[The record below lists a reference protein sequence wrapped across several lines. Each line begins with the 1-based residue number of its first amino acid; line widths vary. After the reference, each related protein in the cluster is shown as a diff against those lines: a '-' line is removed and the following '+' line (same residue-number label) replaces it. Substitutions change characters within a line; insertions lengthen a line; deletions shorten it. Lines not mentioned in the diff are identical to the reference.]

1 MNVYCACPAMSK
13 NPKTT
18 DKLSKKRKT
27 NVILIVFD
35 GALCEVC
42 AYTVTV
48 CQHESSTRKS
58 IS

>member
-1 MNVYCACPAMSK
+1 MNVYCAYPAMSK

-35 GALCEVC
+35 GAL
-42 AYTVTV
+42 
-48 CQHESSTRKS
+48 
-58 IS
+58 